1 MNFRNCQLK
10 VLLIFPSLFGFF
22 VEGSPAFLK
31 QFSTLENVQTELA
44 RPFVSQKQAV
54 RARLVDVLFV
64 SPERLARG
72 STEVTMEKIMK
83 TD

>member
-1 MNFRNCQLK
+1 MKFRNCQAK

-22 VEGSPAFLK
+22 VEGSPGFLK
-31 QFSTLENVQTELA
+31 QFSTLENIQTELA
-44 RPFVSQKQAV
+44 RLSVCQEQAV

-64 SPERLARG
+64 SPERWVRG
-72 STEVTMEKIMK
+72 STEMTMEKIMK